1 MIKSAPAS
9 LTDLWVSAIRV
20 AGGKFATLSVQSTK
34 TQLQRKYD
42 IGFAIKQGGWAGRH
56 NDSDCNCQVQSG
68 QAIVIRRPALHPRLP
83 SRNSHTSEQDDL
95 AAW

>member
-1 MIKSAPAS
+1 MKSAPAS

-42 IGFAIKQGGWAGRH
+42 IGFAIKQGGWREDTTTATAIARFSQGRR
-56 NDSDCNCQVQSG
+56 SS
-68 QAIVIRRPALHPRLP
+68 
-83 SRNSHTSEQDDL
+83 
-95 AAW
+95 